1 MPEFRPF
8 AMERWQSTY
17 ENRVAYNLSESGVH
31 PMSLAELAELAGGA
45 EDILAIELGY
55 GQSNGN
61 DALRGLI
68 AGLYDGADDSNVVTT
83 NGSAEA
89 NFVAMWSLVRPGD
102 EVAIL
107 MPVYMQTHGLAH
119 AFGASVR
126 EIWAR
131 EELGWQ
137 PDPDEVREAVAS
149 ARVVVVT
156 NPGNPTGVVLS
167 DEVRQAI
174 IEGAEASG
182 TWILA
187 DEVYAGAELDGAQ
200 TRSFWSDY
208 DRVVATGSLSKAY
221 GLPGLRFG
229 WLAAPRDTAYDL
241 WSRTDYTSISTG
253 HFMDTLATHAM
264 RPEVRPRIIER
275 TRTIIRDNLAIMTDW
290 MDSMGVFRYR
300 EPDAGAIVYARYD
313 LPMDSE
319 ELAERLRVE
328 QDLLIVPGAHYLM
341 GPYVRFGFG
350 LPAPELEAA
359 LDRFGNLIQDAKG
372 ANATA

>member
-8 AMERWQSTY
+8 AMERWQSTH

-31 PMSLAELAELAGGA
+31 PMTLAELAELAGGA
-45 EDILAIELGY
+45 EEVLAIALGY

-61 DALRGLI
+61 DELRALI
-68 AGLYDGADDSNVVTT
+68 AGLYNGADDGNVVTT

-102 EVAIL
+102 EVAVL
-107 MPVYMQTHGLAH
+107 MPAYMQTHGLAQN
-119 AFGASVR
+119 FGASIR

-137 PDPDEVREAVAS
+137 PDPDEARDAVEG
-149 ARVVVVT
+149 ARAVVVT
-156 NPGNPTGVVLS
+156 NPGNPTGAVLN
-167 DEVRQAI
+167 DEVRRAI
-174 IEGAEASG
+174 IEGAERHG

-187 DEVYAGAELDGAQ
+187 DEVYAGAEVDGPA
-200 TRSFWSDY
+200 TKSFWGDY
-208 DRVVATGSLSKAY
+208 ERVVATGSLSKAY

-229 WLAAPRDTAYDL
+229 WLVAPRDTAYEL

-253 HFMDTLATHAM
+253 HFMDTLATSAM

-275 TRTIIRDNLAIMTDW
+275 TRTIIRDNLEIMTDW
-290 MDSMGVFRYR
+290 MDRMEVFSYR
-300 EPDAGAIVYARYD
+300 KPDAGAIVYARYD
-313 LPMDSE
+313 LAMDSE

-328 QDLLIVPGAHYLM
+328 QDLLIVPGAHFLM

-350 LPAPELEAA
+350 LPATELEAA
-359 LDRFGNLIQDAKG
+359 LDRFGSLIQGAKG
-372 ANATA
+372 ANTPA

>member
-1 MPEFRPF
+1 MSEFRPF
-8 AMERWQSTY
+8 AMERWQSTH

-31 PMSLAELAELAGGA
+31 PMTLAELAELAGGA
-45 EDILAIELGY
+45 ESVLATGLGY

-61 DALRGLI
+61 DELRALI
-68 AGLYDGADDSNVVTT
+68 AGLYDGADDGNVVTT

-102 EVAIL
+102 EVAVF
-107 MPVYMQTHGLAH
+107 MPAYMQTHGLAY

-137 PDPDEVREAVAS
+137 PDPDEVRDAVEG

-167 DEVRQAI
+167 DEVRRAVV
-174 IEGAEASG
+174 EGAARSG

-187 DEVYAGAELDGAQ
+187 DEVYAGAEVDGPP
-200 TRSFWSDY
+200 TPSLWNDY

-229 WLAAPRDTAYDL
+229 WLVAPHETAYEL

-253 HFMDTLATHAM
+253 HFMDTLATHALG
-264 RPEVRPRIIER
+264 PDVRPRIIER
-275 TRTIIRDNLAIMTDW
+275 TRGIIRHNLAIMTDW
-290 MDSMGVFRYR
+290 MDRMEVFRYQ

-313 LPMDSE
+313 LAMESE

-350 LPAPELEAA
+350 LPAAELEAA
-359 LDRFGNLIQDAKG
+359 LARFGNLIQDAKG
-372 ANATA
+372 ANAPA